1 MTENSWGK
9 KLWDYRKN
17 LGVSRKKFA
26 EMLNINEG
34 TLRSYETEQRKPG
47 FETYEKIEAIINQSG
62 ENRKDS
68 ENMNELLRTKDKLI
82 ASLEREKE
90 LMKKLNSLKSKKD
103 KKLDDTY
110 FNKKAEIIFEFD
122 IQINW
127 LNPFELKVRYNNQTS
142 NYIPLMAEKLGYSIN
157 EMTDMLMIDQMVP
170 YKDHNIHKLRSQ
182 KQKEQMLDNINN
194 YMKAFNNVKMTTNLL
209 VANIPVSYTAKNGQE
224 FLANVE
230 YRISYMKGNG
240 RAFIRWA
247 EEA

>member
-1 MTENSWGK
+1 
-9 KLWDYRKN
+9 
-17 LGVSRKKFA
+17 
-26 EMLNINEG
+26 
-34 TLRSYETEQRKPG
+34 
-47 FETYEKIEAIINQSG
+47 
-62 ENRKDS
+62 
-68 ENMNELLRTKDKLI
+68 
-82 ASLEREKE
+82 
-90 LMKKLNSLKSKKD
+90 
-103 KKLDDTY
+103 
-110 FNKKAEIIFEFD
+110 
-122 IQINW
+122 
-127 LNPFELKVRYNNQTS
+127 
-142 NYIPLMAEKLGYSIN
+142 MAEKLGYSIN

-170 YKDHNIHKLRSQ
+170 YKNHNIHKLRSQ